1 MPFLAS
7 HQPMSTFLSIRE
19 IRVIRGLLVS
29 FSYAWIDA
37 DKQGKVGRTKR
48 SAAAAWSLLLS
59 VKFV

>member
-1 MPFLAS
+1 MVWFGCSMLDPRSLN
-7 HQPMSTFLSIRE
+7 
-19 IRVIRGLLVS
+19 RG
-29 FSYAWIDA
+29 YAWIDA